1 MKDVT
6 VLNPIFDFQ
15 ILCDIDLGLYR
26 LIKRDYYDRN
36 VFDNNLFDT
45 KDERFIKTLL
55 LSRKNFNPL
64 IIFCKKNIMSDEEL
78 DDLYEQFLN
87 EEYENI
93 IALSSPTSLFDVAT
107 ISNGIK
113 NVVNITVL
121 CKNQIEVNWINKNN
135 KKLKCIIS
143 DYKDFSIDK
152 FDTIYIK
159 YIYHLLL
166 MDQESIYMKNI
177 IIPRYFF
184 NLENVSRKI
193 EMPIMEV
200 AQNYYKINR
209 FITVDVY
216 KDIFVPL
223 DEMD

>member
-1 MKDVT
+1 MKKIT

-64 IIFCKKNIMSDEEL
+64 IIFCKKNVMSNEEL

-93 IALSSPTSLFDVAT
+93 VALSSPTSLLDVAT

-121 CKNQIEVNWINKNN
+121 CKNQAEVNWVYKHN

-200 AQNYYKINR
+200 AQRYYKRNR
-209 FITVDVY
+209 FITVDMY